1 MTSPDSKRDMA
12 DAPII
17 PKYRRPPQ
25 QPRLLDRMGG
35 TLLSILIKGLAS
47 TVRFEFD
54 DPHQAGKLIPAV
66 FCIWHNRLSLCL
78 EVLTRY
84 LRRFHQDRKLGVLV
98 SASNDGALL
107 SVVLKSYG
115 VHPVRG
121 SSSRRGSQAMKELIT
136 LQRKGYDLA
145 LTPDGPRGPK
155 YKVQGGVISLGQLTG
170 NSIVPVSLNYSS
182 KWTLNSWDAFQ
193 IPKPFSKCQV
203 CFGKPIQV
211 ARDASPEDR
220 EALIQQLEGQ
230 LLALGK
236 EG

>member
-1 MTSPDSKRDMA
+1 MA
-12 DAPII
+12 DSPLI
-17 PKYRRPPQ
+17 PKHRRPPKE
-25 QPRLLDRMGG
+25 PRFLDRFGG

-47 TVRFEFD
+47 TVRFQFI
-54 DPHQAGKLIPAV
+54 DPNLAGKLNPAI

-78 EVLTRY
+78 EVRRRY
-84 LRRFHQDRKLGVLV
+84 LRQFHPDTQLGVLV

-170 NSIVPVSLNYSS
+170 NPIVPVSLNFSS

-193 IPKPFSKCQV
+193 IPKPFSRCRV
-203 CFGKPIQV
+203 CFGEPIHV
-211 ARDASPEDR
+211 ARDSSAEERED
-220 EALIQQLEGQ
+220 LIRQLEAQ
-230 LLALGK
+230 LLTLGK